1 MPRVLMLDPI
11 TENIALY
18 DEPAGASGAFDDP
31 NSDRNAPLNDP
42 IAWLDHVRFHPDF
55 DYYQVHSGPTAVT
68 INHAAVA
75 GATTTLYNLGGATFA
90 RTGQIVTTQI
100 DLVTHSLGYIPS
112 YFVIMNGALVAPG
125 TLIQVG
131 TAQDRQITPY
141 ATTTKI
147 RLHEAAI
154 SSASTLAA
162 VSIDYEVVVFRQP
175 VADMP
180 GIAFDFDETTGRV
193 VMGYGKFDSDLK
205 MLREAGALGDSPF
218 DISLGRTVDIK
229 NGGKR
234 SVLADGTTVSDTN
247 YNGTFTGSPSFQGA
261 VE

>member
-1 MPRVLMLDPI
+1 MARVFQLDP
-11 TENIALY
+11 TTSRVSLFEEA
-18 DEPAGASGAFDDP
+18 AGGGDVNDP
-31 NSDRNAPLNDP
+31 NSNRNRPLNDP
-42 IAWLDHVRFHPDF
+42 ISWLDLVKFHSDF
-55 DYYQVHSGPTAVT
+55 DYYQVHSGPDLVT
-68 INHAAVA
+68 VNHAAVA
-75 GATTTLYNLGGATFA
+75 GATVTLYNISGSTFS
-90 RTGQIVTTQI
+90 RQGQIVTTQI
-100 DLVTHSLGYIPS
+100 DLVTHGLGYIPS
-112 YFVIMNGALVAPG
+112 YFVIMGGAIVAPG
-125 TLIQVG
+125 TLVQVG
-131 TAQDRQITPY
+131 SAQDRQVTPY

-154 SSASTLAA
+154 SSAATLAA
-162 VSIDYEVVVFRQP
+162 ISIDYEVIVFKQP

-180 GIAFDFDETTGRV
+180 GLGFDFDETTGRV
-193 VMGYGKFDSDLK
+193 IMGEGKFDSDLK
-205 MLREAGALGDSPF
+205 MLREAGAPGDSPF